1 MSIQAVRLAKTSK
14 IFYRNGFRKVIVLL
28 FFSLALNGLLSFA
41 IYNKII
47 NMKVPAY
54 YSTNG
59 LTPPEILAPMSE
71 PNYSFKALLPPD
83 PDRDEDDE
91 VMMTYG

>member
-1 MSIQAVRLAKTSK
+1 M
-14 IFYRNGFRKVIVLL
+14 IVLI
-28 FFSLALNGLLSFA
+28 FISLAVNGLLSFG

-47 NMKVPAY
+47 NQKIPAY

-59 LTPPEILAPMSE
+59 ITPPGILDPLPE

-83 PDRDEDDE
+83 PDRDGDDE
-91 VMMTYG
+91 VMMTHG